1 MNKGKMLCYVEML
14 KKTDQAVVFVWL
26 RDRCFTLTH
35 GKCPA
40 KEQQKLSTN
49 NIYTTHNL
57 KPKKKN
63 LQFANAHILQKDN

>member
-35 GKCPA
+35 GKCSCQRA
-40 KEQQKLSTN
+40 TKIEYK
-49 NIYTTHNL
+49 
-57 KPKKKN
+57 
-63 LQFANAHILQKDN
+63 